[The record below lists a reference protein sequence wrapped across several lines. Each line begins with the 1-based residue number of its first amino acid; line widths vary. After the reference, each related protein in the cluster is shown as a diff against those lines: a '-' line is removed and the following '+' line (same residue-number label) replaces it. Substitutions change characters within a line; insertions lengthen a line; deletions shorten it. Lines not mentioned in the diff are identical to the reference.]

1 MNTKISITLAAI
13 ITILTSGLP
22 ANAQSNESV
31 NPYKREV
38 KGEQTKRFVNGANW
52 GLICGAACLPFE
64 TPAAVL
70 YGAICGGASSIIDSY
85 TNPSPPNTIISPKKN
100 IYQRT
105 GAWEGIPGYSSGG
118 SEKWV
123 ESGDGG
129 DIIFT
134 PGGDIYER
142 TGNFDPLSF

>member
-1 MNTKISITLAAI
+1 MNTKISITLATTIA
-13 ITILTSGLP
+13 ILTSGLP
-22 ANAQSNESV
+22 ANAQSN
-31 NPYKREV
+31 PYKREV
-38 KGEQTKRFVNGANW
+38 KGEQSKGFVNGANW
-52 GLICGAACLPFE
+52 GLICGAACLPLRHP
-64 TPAAVL
+64 TATIL
-70 YGAICGGASSIIDSY
+70 CGAICSGASSIIDSY

-129 DIIFT
+129 DMIFT